1 MIIHIQS
8 NVLLFLE
15 FLNPETIIQYGG
27 LSLLLFVIF
36 AETGLF
42 FGFFLPGD
50 SLLFIAGLLSGSKY
64 LPISVSVMI
73 PALIIAALSGST
85 VGYFTGKWAGEF
97 LEKKED
103 SLLFK
108 KRYIEMTR
116 DFYQKHGKMAL
127 ILGRFLPIIRTFVTI
142 LAGMARIS
150 FSEFFLFNIV
160 GAVSWILLMVL
171 AGHWLGNIFPQ
182 LSDYLELIVLVI
194 VGISVIPVIVVWM
207 KARISTKGGENK

>member
-1 MIIHIQS
+1 MRSHILS
-8 NVLLFLE
+8 NPLLFLD

-27 LSLLLFVIF
+27 LGLLLFVIF

-64 LPISVSVMI
+64 LPIGVAVMI
-73 PALIIAALSGST
+73 PVLIIAALAGST
-85 VGYFTGKWAGEF
+85 VGYFTGKWAGVY
-97 LEKKED
+97 LETKED
-103 SLLFK
+103 NLFFK

-116 DFYQKHGKMAL
+116 EFYRKHGKMAL

-160 GAVSWILLMVL
+160 GAVSWIMLMVL

-182 LSDYLELIVLVI
+182 LSDYLEIIVLVI
-194 VGISVIPVIVVWM
+194 VGISVIPVIMVWM
-207 KARISTKGGENK
+207 RGRISPKGGETK